1 MKQCFENW
9 PLVSICIPA
18 YNTEK
23 TIQTTP
29 DSIVCQDYTHYEIV
43 VSDNHS
49 TDLIAE
55 IVRSQADRGVR
66 YCMPPDRADWAAGML
81 AYIGAYVN
89 ANFVLSRQ
97 QQLTAL
103 SVIFSNIL
111 QEAS

>member
-1 MKQCFENW
+1 
-9 PLVSICIPA
+9 
-18 YNTEK
+18 
-23 TIQTTP
+23 
-29 DSIVCQDYTHYEIV
+29 
-43 VSDNHS
+43 
-49 TDLIAE
+49 
-55 IVRSQADRGVR
+55 
-66 YCMPPDRADWAAGML
+66 MPPDRADWAAGML